1 MFDDVVYKDKFIWQ
15 RSKNEIN
22 IREHEISFETASLAF
37 DDPLA
42 VVVYDLAHSRYDED
56 RYRLTGFLTYRP
68 SFVTVCFTTR
78 AELTRIFSARKAD
91 EKEKYEYI
99 ENARQY
105 CG

>member
-22 IREHEISFETASLAF
+22 KREHEISFETASLFF

-42 VVVYDLAHSRYDED
+42 VVVYDFEHSCYDED
-56 RYRLTGFLTYRP
+56 RYRLTGFIPTSP
-68 SFVTVCFTTR
+68 SLFTVCFTIR

-91 EKEKYEYI
+91 QKEKYEYS

>member
-1 MFDDVVYKDKFIWQ
+1 MFDDVVYKGKFIWQ

-22 IREHEISFETASLAF
+22 KKRHKLTFETASLVF

-42 VVVYDLAHSRYDED
+42 MVVYDFANSLYNED
-56 RYRLTGFLTYRP
+56 RYKLTGFIQASP
-68 SFVTVCFTTR
+68 SLVTVCFTPR

-91 EKEKYEYI
+91 EKEKYEYS

-105 CG
+105 FG

>member
-1 MFDDVVYKDKFIWQ
+1 MCNDIVYKDKFIWQ

-22 IREHEISFETASLAF
+22 KREHKISFETASLAF

-42 VVVYDLAHSRYDED
+42 VVVYDFEHSCYNED
-56 RYRLTGFLTYRP
+56 RYRLTGFLTSRP
-68 SFVTVCFTTR
+68 SLVTVCFTIR

-91 EKEKYEYI
+91 EKETYEYS

-105 CG
+105 

>member
-22 IREHEISFETASLAF
+22 KREHKISFETASLAF

-42 VVVYDLAHSRYDED
+42 VVVYDFDHSCYDED
-56 RYRLTGFLTYRP
+56 RYKLTGFLTSRP
-68 SFVTVCFTTR
+68 SLVTICFTIR

-91 EKEKYEYI
+91 EKETYEYNG
-99 ENARQY
+99 NAGQY
-105 CG
+105 

>member
-22 IREHEISFETASLAF
+22 KKEHKISFETASLVF

-56 RYRLTGFLTYRP
+56 RYRLTGFLMSRP
-68 SFVTVCFTTR
+68 SLVTVCFTIR

-91 EKEKYEYI
+91 EKEVYEYRK
-99 ENARQY
+99 NARQY